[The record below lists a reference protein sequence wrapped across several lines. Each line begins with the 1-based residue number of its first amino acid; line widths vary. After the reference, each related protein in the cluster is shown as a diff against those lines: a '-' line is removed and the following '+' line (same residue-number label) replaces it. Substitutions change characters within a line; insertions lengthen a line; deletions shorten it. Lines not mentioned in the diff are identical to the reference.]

1 MPDLTAKFSAED
13 KISDRIESIAQAGMS
28 MVEQFERAGD
38 VASAAFVRKAGLA
51 CSVGWSGGAVE
62 TSSAD

>member
-38 VASAAFVRKAGLA
+38 VASAAFDGMEGSA
-51 CSVGWSGGAVE
+51 
-62 TSSAD
+62 SSEVWT